1 MGVTP
6 GTGRK
11 SKRRAKEMIRVYSG
25 KLIATDIRQ
34 AETSKGE
41 PALIVYAEAEAP
53 SNRAHGAEERIEF
66 HGEALLE
73 RAGLLSVGSRFT
85 FRGIVQGGRLIA
97 KRVGLL

>member
-1 MGVTP
+1 
-6 GTGRK
+6 
-11 SKRRAKEMIRVYSG
+11 MIRVYSG
-25 KLIATDIRQ
+25 KLIATDIQQ